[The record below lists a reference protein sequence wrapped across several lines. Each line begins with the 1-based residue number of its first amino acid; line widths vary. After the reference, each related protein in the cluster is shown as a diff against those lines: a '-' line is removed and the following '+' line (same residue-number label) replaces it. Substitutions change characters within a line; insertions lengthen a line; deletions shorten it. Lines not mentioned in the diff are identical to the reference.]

1 MKTLIKILI
10 TAVLVMIIANY
21 MNGVQLQDGLKTS
34 IIVAAVLGLLNMI
47 VKPVLV
53 FFTLPIT
60 IFSLGIFLLVINAL
74 IILICSKLVTGFKVD
89 GFWTALWFSIILSI
103 SQSIMY
109 RLTKDDRKNK

>member
-1 MKTLIKILI
+1 MKTLVKILI
-10 TAVLVMIIANY
+10 TAVLVIIIANF
-21 MNGVQLQDGLKTS
+21 MDGVVLQDGIKTS

-47 VKPVLV
+47 VKPILI

-60 IFSLGIFLLVINAL
+60 IFSLGLFLLVINAL
-74 IILICSKLVTGFKVD
+74 IILICSKLVTGFHVD

-109 RLTKDDRKNK
+109 RLTKDDK